1 MTVTLDLAPELE
13 SALRDEAARHGVD
26 TSTFIITAL
35 EDVAQRMGRL
45 PRRPMTEADLLR
57 EIGRGLSAEA
67 WQRYRDLNG
76 KRRAETLTPDE
87 HRELIALGD
96 QIEQMH
102 AHRMELALE
111 LARLKGVSFDSIL
124 RQLGI
129 APVPVEPEDE

>member
-1 MTVTLDLAPELE
+1 M
-13 SALRDEAARHGVD
+13 RDEAARQGVD

-35 EDVAQRMGRL
+35 EDVAQRTGRL
-45 PRRPMTEADLLR
+45 ARRPMTEAELLR
-57 EIGRGLSAEA
+57 EIGRGLSAEN
-67 WQRYRDLNG
+67 WQRYRDLNA

-102 AHRMELALE
+102 AHRMGRVLE
-111 LARLKGVSFDSIL
+111 LARLEGVSFDSIQK
-124 RQLGI
+124 QLGI

>member
-1 MTVTLDLAPELE
+1 MTVTINLEPELE
-13 SALRDEAARHGVD
+13 SALRDEAARQGVD

-45 PRRPMTEADLLR
+45 PRRPMTEAELLQ
-57 EIGRGLSAEA
+57 EISRGLSAET
-67 WQRYRDLNG
+67 WQRYRDLNR

-102 AHRMELALE
+102 AHRMERALE

-124 RQLGI
+124 QQLGI
-129 APVPVEPEDE
+129 TPVPVEPEDE